1 MITTEMSQLS
11 FDLCRWM
18 CMGGEVGFVHAM
30 RRSLSWTLWRILA
43 SNFWCAAPSPGG
55 DDNFNSIKN
64 LMKQQFSEPSWG
76 RCGEGEAGCGVSKQS
91 NKQHSELDFLFSHFL
106 FSVLSFHFFSHVC
119 YVRSVFL
126 CSGFLWWWCL
136 GRNSSVGHKIFIK
149 L

>member
-43 SNFWCAAPSPGG
+43 SNFWCAAASPGG

-91 NKQHSELDFLFSHFL
+91 NKQHSELDFLFFPFSFL
-106 FSVLSFHFFSHVC
+106 YSQFPLLLAC
-119 YVRSVFL
+119 LL
-126 CSGFLWWWCL
+126 CSLCFPLLRFHLVMIPWPEFVSWPQ
-136 GRNSSVGHKIFIK
+136 NIY
-149 L
+149 